1 MASSRRNLNVEALRL
16 AAIAAIAL
24 FHSFQTLFAQAASA
38 AQAGAVAGDFALG
51 GMVADPA
58 QLVASTPWALGL
70 LGFINL
76 MGAFGNNVFYAI
88 SGCFLIPSAARRSRE
103 SGYASDQLRR
113 TARRALVLLA
123 TVVFYACAALAV
135 NAWVVPVAGVGLDD
149 FGWLVGGLEFIWVY
163 LVLVI
168 ATPMMGWVWERCP
181 HRTALVVALGAVV
194 MGVNAY
200 IAFVSPGGEVRSLLE
215 WRKLMSAVTYVV
227 AYLAGAVVA
236 QTCEAANAVERDGAR
251 RVRRA
256 FALAFAASL
265 GASLVIEGG
274 LAVLGAGDFMVATS
288 FKSTSASLV
297 RPGRERPRL
306 CSLGAPA
313 HGVRAGRRARRPSGA
328 GDRCVLYHPV
338 DVRRPLAPLGRA
350 GDLLRDGPLR
360 RCPRL
365 RVRGAHHRPP
375 DYRPRVHRSRA
386 SVGRVCAPSSL
397 PVVAPG
403 IGTPIG
409 HRGSD
414 KRGAAR
420 GFRARGRRFKIFQI
434 VSEHAI

>member
-288 FKSTSASLV
+288 FKSTSLLSFALAVSALGCALSAPPRTACGPVGALV
-297 RPGRERPRL
+297 AQAAQGIVAFYIIQSMFGGLWHPLAEQVTSSVMVL
-306 CSLGAPA
+306 CGAVPVCACAALIIA
-313 HGVRAGRRARRPSGA
+313 HLIIDLVFIALALLLDA
-328 GDRCVLYHPV
+328 F
-338 DVRRPLAPLGRA
+338 VRRPLFR
-350 GDLLRDGPLR
+350 LLRL
-360 RCPRL
+360 
-365 RVRGAHHRPP
+365 A
-375 DYRPRVHRSRA
+375 
-386 SVGRVCAPSSL
+386 
-397 PVVAPG
+397 
-403 IGTPIG
+403 
-409 HRGSD
+409 
-414 KRGAAR
+414 
-420 GFRARGRRFKIFQI
+420 
-434 VSEHAI
+434 

>member
-236 QTCEAANAVERDGAR
+236 QTCEAANAAERDGAR

-288 FKSTSASLV
+288 FKSTSLLSFALAVSALGCALSAPPRTACGPVGALV
-297 RPGRERPRL
+297 AQAAQGIVAFYIIQSMFGGLWRPLAEQVTSSVMVL
-306 CSLGAPA
+306 CGAVPVCACAALIIA
-313 HGVRAGRRARRPSGA
+313 HLIIDLVFIALALLLDA
-328 GDRCVLYHPV
+328 F
-338 DVRRPLAPLGRA
+338 VRRPLFR
-350 GDLLRDGPLR
+350 LLRL
-360 RCPRL
+360 
-365 RVRGAHHRPP
+365 A
-375 DYRPRVHRSRA
+375 
-386 SVGRVCAPSSL
+386 
-397 PVVAPG
+397 
-403 IGTPIG
+403 
-409 HRGSD
+409 
-414 KRGAAR
+414 
-420 GFRARGRRFKIFQI
+420 
-434 VSEHAI
+434 